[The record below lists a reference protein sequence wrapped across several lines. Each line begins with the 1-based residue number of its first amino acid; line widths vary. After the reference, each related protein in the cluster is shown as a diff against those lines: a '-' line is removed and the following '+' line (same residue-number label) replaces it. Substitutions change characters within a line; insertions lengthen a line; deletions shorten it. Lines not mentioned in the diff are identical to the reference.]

1 MKKKNVISTAIL
13 TMIGIVLSVLFLSPI
28 LILLSNSFKSLKNI
42 YLNVLAFPNADTF
55 TLKNYPEA
63 FVKLDFVRSLLNS
76 LGITVASTIL
86 LLLFCSM
93 AAWVL
98 VRHKTKLSN
107 TIFMIYAAATLI
119 PFQCVMLPLVRLM
132 DTLHMMNRW
141 GLVLMYLGFGSSL
154 SVILFHGFI
163 KSVPTELEEAA
174 RIDGCNMFQTF
185 FLIVLPLLK
194 PIMVTVA
201 ILNSMWI
208 WNDFLLPQL
217 MINKPGWQTL
227 PLKTFLFFGQFS
239 KKWDLAT
246 AGLVM
251 CMLPIIIFYLVSQK
265 HIVKGVAEG
274 AIKG

>member
-1 MKKKNVISTAIL
+1 MKKKNGISTAIL
-13 TMIGIVLSVLFLSPI
+13 TIIGIVLSVLFLSPI

-63 FVKLDFVRSLLNS
+63 FVKLDFIRSLLNS

-163 KSVPTELEEAA
+163 KSVPVELEEAA

-208 WNDFLLPQL
+208 WNDFLQSPADDLL
-217 MINKPGWQTL
+217 LDLVVDLVIDRRAAFVVDK
-227 PLKTFLFFGQFS
+227 QFHR
-239 KKWDLAT
+239 L
-246 AGLVM
+246 L
-251 CMLPIIIFYLVSQK
+251 L
-265 HIVKGVAEG
+265 
-274 AIKG
+274 